1 MPRFAQPLND
11 LIDELSKLPGVGR
24 KSAQRLA
31 FHILR
36 ANEQDALSLAEAIR
50 NLRTQLH
57 LCSICHNVTDI
68 DPCQFC
74 SNPARNRAL
83 VCVIEEPSSISAIEK
98 TRHFNGAYHVLH
110 GTLSPL
116 NGIGPEHLR
125 IESLLERVRGGE
137 VREVILATNPTIEGE
152 ATADFL
158 AQQLKNLH
166 VRVTRIATGIPAG
179 ADIEYADEVTMTRA
193 MEGRREV

>member
-1 MPRFAQPLND
+1 VSRFAQPLND
-11 LIDELSKLPGVGR
+11 LIEELSKLPGVGK

-36 ANEQDALSLAEAIR
+36 ANEQDALALAEAIR

-57 LCSICHNVTDI
+57 LCSVCHNVTDI
-68 DPCQFC
+68 NPCQFC
-74 SNPARNRAL
+74 SNPSRNRSV

-125 IESLLERVRGGE
+125 IESLLDRVRGGGVQE
-137 VREVILATNPTIEGE
+137 IILATNPTVEGE

-158 AQQLKNLH
+158 AQQLKGFSI
-166 VRVTRIATGIPAG
+166 RVTRIATGIPAG

>member
-1 MPRFAQPLND
+1 MSRFAQPLND
-11 LIDELSKLPGVGR
+11 LIDELSKLPGIGK

-36 ANEQDALSLAEAIR
+36 ANEQDALALAEAIR
-50 NLRTQLH
+50 NLRSQLH
-57 LCSICHNVTDI
+57 LCSICHNITDI

-74 SNPARNRAL
+74 SNPARNRAV
-83 VCVIEEPSSISAIEK
+83 VCVVEEPSSISAIEK

-116 NGIGPEHLR
+116 NGIGPEQLR
-125 IESLLERVRGGE
+125 IDSLVDRVRRGE
-137 VREVILATNPTIEGE
+137 VQEVILATNPTIEGE
-152 ATADFL
+152 ATAVFL
-158 AQQLKNLH
+158 AQQLKILP

-193 MEGRREV
+193 MEGRREM

>member
-1 MPRFAQPLND
+1 MSRFAQPLND
-11 LIDELSKLPGVGR
+11 LIEELSKLPGVGK

-36 ANEQDALSLAEAIR
+36 ANEQDALALAEAIR

-57 LCSICHNVTDI
+57 LCSVCHNVTDI
-68 DPCQFC
+68 NPCQFC
-74 SNPARNRAL
+74 SNPSRNRSV

-125 IESLLERVRGGE
+125 IESLLDRVRGGGVQE
-137 VREVILATNPTIEGE
+137 IILATNPTVEGE

-158 AQQLKNLH
+158 AQQLKGFSI
-166 VRVTRIATGIPAG
+166 RVTRIATGIPAG